1 MEKYLMNYS
10 STDSTNNE
18 TDPGQNRNIVTTG
31 DWVLSILLLAIPIV
45 NIVAAFV
52 WAFSISTPLSKKN
65 FGKAILI
72 LWLVPIVL
80 IVVFWGSFMAMFG
93 AMSSGT
99 LM

>member
-1 MEKYLMNYS
+1 MNYS
-10 STDSTNNE
+10 SIDSTNNE

-45 NIVAAFV
+45 NIVAPFV
-52 WAFSISTPLSKKN
+52 WTFSRSTPLSKKN
-65 FGKAILI
+65 FGKAIII

-93 AMSSGT
+93 TMSSGK
-99 LM
+99 LI

>member
-1 MEKYLMNYS
+1 MDSMNYR
-10 STDSTNNE
+10 E
-18 TDPGQNRNIVTTG
+18 MDPGQNRNIVTTG
-31 DWVLSILLLAIPIV
+31 DWVVSILLLALPIV
-45 NIVAAFV
+45 QIVVPIV
-52 WAFSISTPLSKKN
+52 WAFSSSTPLSKKN